1 MNPQKPKTMAKKKSK
16 KSVARAKRVKA
27 VPFSK
32 KVTYEEKIQVIPL
45 IVRRIKLANK
55 QGITITNDHLRH
67 SLAKHYGVTMVAGTM
82 RKLLHYIRING
93 IVPCLI
99 ANSGGYYIAKTT
111 LEMTTYLASLQKRIR
126 EIGVLKR
133 ALDSQGH
140 TKLGNQLKTS
150 PKKRKFTRK
159 TLKKR

>member
-1 MNPQKPKTMAKKKSK
+1 MAKKTK

-32 KVTYEEKIQVIPL
+32 KVTYEEKIQVVPL

-55 QGITITNDHLRH
+55 QKITITNDHLRH
-67 SLAKHYGVTMVAGTM
+67 SLAKHYGITMAPGTM
-82 RKLLHYIRING
+82 RKLLHYIRVNG

-99 ANSGGYYIAKTT
+99 ANSSGYLIAKTT
-111 LEMTTYLASLQKRIR
+111 EQMTTYLKSLQKRMR
-126 EIGVLKR
+126 EIGLLKSR
-133 ALDSQGH
+133 LDQQGH
-140 TKLGNQLKTS
+140 TVLGKQLKTS
-150 PKKRKFTRK
+150 PKKRIIKRR